1 MSNLS
6 LFDSAM
12 DTLSKTK
19 NLSDIQIKYVKSPKN
34 IVSKKIPIYTD
45 DTCKEVLLKLSSL
58 HSITVSDHIF
68 AWYKVGE
75 GIIPLGFNYPSVE
88 LDFPFKNKTSLDN
101 RFITEEGYRILA
113 LIDKSNLHNLIEEY
127 DIKTIFYTTIQD
139 YFDYLELN
147 YKKEITD
154 DICLQSTKFTLKDLY
169 NGKLVKYWPSLTEEQ
184 IYDVINVS
192 KDKLNLERKV
202 VNRMLEQSDM
212 LYSTSK
218 VILPEEFE
226 LQLLSLSNLEDE
238 NIVHLTR
245 LFSDINLGNNS
256 KLNLTIPFS
265 KITLEDYTTRYCKL
279 LKEAISINSF
289 NDKNYVTVDTFNRW
303 FKNQVTSLPSTALRF
318 MDEKNTVC
326 FKLFGAGYSNA
337 DTLLIYSNGLTKLL
351 LSGKSMSSSYVN
363 STASDANTFI
373 EYLNKFKIFSD
384 KPIKL
389 LDPKYENSI
398 SYSSIQLIYPIKNY
412 KIEIFEKLIKNMNT
426 FIRFNRIVGNKI
438 SCIYK
443 KVNQYGQSISAVITS
458 LEKSRRGLTRDEI
471 ISELETMF
479 NISHDEATDEY
490 DNWLSEP
497 GAYFKGG
504 DEGIELVIDLIGTNV
519 KVDVIGITGYG
530 LLGRIY
536 HLLNF
541 MMEYYEN
548 YITKKTDPKKLI
560 SNKEDTLFD
569 DINDEEIEQ
578 ELAIQE
584 QVEAIGEII
593 DEIFEQPQGEQP
605 SDSSSSG
612 ILQLDED
619 FTDSELPDSVLSGK
633 VDEEEVIQAAI
644 DSQGSKDSSKTSN
657 DGSALRMSSAESS
670 LADSDDFSMER
681 LDDSS
686 SEGGCKGSTC
696 NNCNRKSCKGGCRG
710 STCKI
715 NQKGVSNQ
723 IGVSNQKGGYNVSRY
738 YLNRLK
744 KYDKDIFSKQH
755 NIPRK
760 NSYPV
765 MCGAQ
770 IGRQPV
776 AITKQMLDKYN
787 ETDEGEGITFSK
799 ALNIPGR
806 DPNIYYICP
815 KFWDIKDEKPRD
827 PSKIHEFKDFIV
839 DNKMTTS
846 QKQKTDNYVL
856 VRDERG
862 YWEQSGNDI
871 ERYRIELL
879 KGCHSSYDL
888 PCCYAGSKKLVKG
901 WEVDVLVNVG
911 GKFQWKLGTVV
922 SVSKDT
928 VKVRQGGSIKEFPIG
943 DVRRHRSANTL
954 VNSFPLDIDAYGH
967 IHPTIQ
973 NLIKQNSDSDKFPGL
988 IRKGVFR
995 ANAKGDQ
1002 SLLESLTE
1010 ILPNNTTKEVLCKNI
1025 INDLKTLYRENKE
1038 IIQSI
1043 ADGDFINKFKMD
1055 IIEFSHNKAIQF
1067 LNYVKKIYPFVDKN
1081 IKRIQTARKKKKKKT
1096 LTPVELFIEILK
1108 KGSTNE
1114 RLLLNN
1120 EINIFS
1126 SIVQFE
1132 KYINDEYE
1140 FVTDEYLI
1148 PVLSII
1154 AKYPSSTFPLV
1165 TNLSI
1170 VVFEKINEDIMISPP
1185 LGGFNNLSDSMVLLY
1200 KESRYSYEP
1209 ILYRKWNTSV
1219 GKFIYTGIIKAVD
1232 ESNEFYSENNNFKN
1246 IHEII
1251 QKKID
1256 EFINQN
1262 NIVSTLIKLND
1273 LELIMKENEIPIKAY
1288 VYDSYSKVIYIQTDN
1303 NVLIP
1308 VEPSGIREYMNLLY
1322 FPSILKKGYPK
1333 YDDVINTLTII
1344 DRLSGKDY
1352 LLNSSLSVVNVSK
1365 NSLKLVIKELILLN
1379 GAYTPV
1385 VEEEYDD
1392 KRFKEDVCIAESYSL
1407 IDKNIGLHENSF
1419 DKRIDYLNR
1428 NEYMK
1433 SVQKLFFQKVYL
1445 LLKEKPKLLKD
1456 IHKFKYHPIM
1466 LRQHKSEKIF
1476 ELMDNDVRKLLSI
1489 EDTEIDDSS
1498 LYEDKD
1504 LLLIRPF
1511 TDITGKAMNAE
1522 LIYYKLLKLMI
1533 ECLLNYSERD
1543 YERFLQLNINLS
1555 KLKSSLKENE
1565 LLFSYQD
1572 IVNEYHLE
1580 YFVRKSKYIRNYISY
1595 NEALSKSKLL
1605 QLQHLKAKT
1614 IKSVQGEFTKQ
1625 YPQILHRMFG
1635 RKIDLITYKK
1645 EDYSFT
1651 QIIHVVLN
1659 ELFDDSEIT
1668 LELIESLISDINKE
1682 GLDNLTEYFK
1692 NIGICC
1698 ISKLQ
1703 TKRLQHDILVSYH
1716 RKDSDLPAL
1725 VFYETETSIV
1735 HVKNRK
1741 GIFTIKDIP
1750 DK

>member
-6 LFDSAM
+6 LFDSTM
-12 DTLSKTK
+12 NTLSKTK
-19 NLSDIQIKYVKSPKN
+19 NLSEIQIIYVKSPKN
-34 IVSKKIPIYTD
+34 ITSKKIPIYTD

-68 AWYKVGE
+68 AWYKVGTD
-75 GIIPLGFNYPSVE
+75 IIPLGFNYPSIE
-88 LDFPFKNKTSLDN
+88 LDFPYKNKTSLDN
-101 RFITEEGYRILA
+101 RFISEEGYRILA
-113 LIDKSNLHNLIEEY
+113 LIDKSHLHNLIEEY

-139 YFDYLELN
+139 YFEFLGLN
-147 YKKEITD
+147 YKKDITD

-169 NGKLVKYWPSLTEEQ
+169 NGKLVKFWPSLTQEQ

-192 KDKLNLERKV
+192 KDKLILERKV
-202 VNRMLEQSDM
+202 VSRMLEQSDM

-226 LQLLSLSNLEDE
+226 LQLLSLSNQEDE

-245 LFSDINLGNNS
+245 LFSDINLGNQP
-256 KLNLTIPFS
+256 KLNLTLPFS

-289 NDKNYVTVDTFNRW
+289 NDKNYVTVDTFNKW
-303 FKNQVTSLPSTALRF
+303 FKNQVTSLPSTTLRF

-326 FKLFGAGYSNA
+326 FKLFTGEEQA
-337 DTLLIYSNGLTKLL
+337 TLIIYSSGLTKLL
-351 LSGKSMSSSYVN
+351 LSGKSMFISSAYVN
-363 STASDANTFI
+363 KIMFEANKFI
-373 EYLNKFKIFSD
+373 DYLNKFKIFSD

-389 LDPKYENSI
+389 LDSKYENSV
-398 SYSSIQLIYPIKNY
+398 SYTTLQLIYPIKNY

-479 NISHDEATDEY
+479 NISHDEATEEY

-497 GAYFKGG
+497 NAYFKGG

-519 KVDVIGITGYG
+519 KVDVVGITGYG

-578 ELAIQE
+578 ELTIQD
-584 QVEAIGEII
+584 QAEAIGEII
-593 DEIFEQPQGEQP
+593 DEIFEPSQVVQP

-612 ILQLDED
+612 VLQLDED
-619 FTDSELPDSVLSGK
+619 LTDSELPDSVLSGK
-633 VDEEEVIQAAI
+633 VDEGEVIQAAI
-644 DSQGSKDSSKTSN
+644 DSQGSKDSLGSSNPSN

-670 LADSDDFSMER
+670 LADSEDFSMDR

-686 SEGGCKGSTC
+686 SEGGYCK
-696 NNCNRKSCKGGCRG
+696 NCNKKQCKGGSKS

-715 NQKGVSNQ
+715 NQR
-723 IGVSNQKGGYNVSRY
+723 GVSNQKGGYNVSRY

-744 KYDKDIFSKQH
+744 KYDKDIFSKQP

-765 MCGAQ
+765 MCGSQ

-787 ETDEGEGITFSK
+787 ESEEGEGITFSK
-799 ALNIPGR
+799 AVNIPGR

-856 VRDERG
+856 VRDEGG
-862 YWEQSGNDI
+862 YWNQSGNDI

-879 KGCHSSYDL
+879 KGCHNSYDL
-888 PCCYAGSKKLVKG
+888 PCCFTGSKKLVKG

-943 DVRRHRSANTL
+943 DVRRHRSSNTL

-973 NLIKQNSDSDKFPGL
+973 NLIKQNSDSGKFPGL

-995 ANAKGDQ
+995 ANSKGDQ
-1002 SLLESLTE
+1002 SLLESFTE
-1010 ILPNNTTKEVLCKNI
+1010 ILPNNSTKEVLCKNI
-1025 INDLKTLYRENKE
+1025 VNDLKILYRENKA

-1055 IIEFSHNKAIQF
+1055 IIEFPHNKAIQF
-1067 LNYVKKIYPFVDKN
+1067 LNYVKKIYPFVEKN
-1081 IKRIQTARKKKKKKT
+1081 IKRIQTARKNKKKKT

-1170 VVFEKINEDIMISPP
+1170 VVFEKINEDITISPP
-1185 LGGFNNLSDSMVLLY
+1185 LGGFNNLSDSMILLY

-1209 ILYRKWNTSV
+1209 LLYRKWDTSV
-1219 GKFIYTGIIKAVD
+1219 GKFIYTGIIKSVD
-1232 ESNEFYSENNNFKN
+1232 ESNESNEFYSENDNFRN
-1246 IHEII
+1246 IYEII

-1256 EFINQN
+1256 GFINQN

-1273 LELIMKENEIPIKAY
+1273 LELIMKDNEIPIKAY

-1308 VEPSGIREYMNLLY
+1308 VEPSGIREHMNLIY

-1333 YDDVINTLTII
+1333 YDDVINTFTMI

-1365 NSLKLVIKELILLN
+1365 KSLKLVIKELILHS

-1385 VEEEYDD
+1385 IEEEYDD

-1419 DKRIDYLNR
+1419 DKRTDYLNR

-1445 LLKEKPKLLKD
+1445 LLKEKPNLLKE
-1456 IHKFKYHPIM
+1456 IHKIKNHPIM

-1498 LYEDKD
+1498 IYEDKG

-1511 TDITGKAMNAE
+1511 TDITGQTMNAE

-1533 ECLLNYSERD
+1533 ECLLSYSERD

-1555 KLKSSLKENE
+1555 KLKSLLKENE

-1572 IVNEYHLE
+1572 IVNDYHLE
-1580 YFVRKSKYIRNYISY
+1580 YFVRTSKYIRNYISY

-1651 QIIHVVLN
+1651 QIIHMILN

-1668 LELIESLISDINKE
+1668 LELIESLISGISKE

-1716 RKDSDLPAL
+1716 RKDSGLPAL
-1725 VFYETETSIV
+1725 VFYETETAIV
-1735 HVKNRK
+1735 HVKSRK
-1741 GIFTIKDIP
+1741 DIFTIKDIP
-1750 DK
+1750 EK